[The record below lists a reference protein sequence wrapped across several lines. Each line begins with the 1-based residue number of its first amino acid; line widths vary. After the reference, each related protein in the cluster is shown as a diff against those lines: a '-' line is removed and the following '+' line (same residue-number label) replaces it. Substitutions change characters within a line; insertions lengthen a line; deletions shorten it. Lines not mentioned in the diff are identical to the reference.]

1 MIYFD
6 NGATSFPK
14 PPSVT
19 SEVMRCMTEYGGN
32 PGRSG
37 HRLSMEA
44 AESVFKCREL
54 ICDLF
59 GGTDLSRVFFGMNTT
74 CVLNTVIKGCIK
86 DGDHVLISDLEHN
99 SVYRPIYK
107 LASQG
112 KITYSV
118 FSTVSNG
125 KRRSDVEI
133 LGGIEELI
141 RKETKML
148 VCAISSNICSITLPI
163 EKIGALCRRK
173 NIIFVVDGAQG
184 AGHEHIDVQKMNI
197 DALCIP
203 AHKGLYGPQGCGFGL
218 LGDRILPDT
227 LMEGGNGAD
236 SLLGE
241 MSEELPE
248 RLEVGTLPTPAIAGL
263 IKGIE
268 YVKKRGID
276 SIAEKE
282 KALFR
287 RGREHIGNIRGTRI
301 YLPENDGAVLL
312 FNVEGM
318 HSEQVAAELDKR
330 GICVR
335 GGYHCTALG
344 HRTLGTEEIGG
355 VRVSFGSF
363 NTPKEVDILTAA
375 VREIAKK

>member
-14 PPSVT
+14 PQSVT
-19 SEVMRCMTEYGGN
+19 AEVTRCMTEYGGN

-44 AESVFKCREL
+44 AERVFRCREL
-54 ICDLF
+54 IADLF

-74 CVLNTVIKGCIK
+74 GVLNTVIKGCIR

-112 KITYSV
+112 RITYNV

-125 KRRSDVEI
+125 KRRSDGEI
-133 LGGIEELI
+133 LGSIEELI

-163 EKIGALCRRK
+163 EKIGALCGRK

-197 DALCIP
+197 
-203 AHKGLYGPQGCGFGL
+203 
-218 LGDRILPDT
+218 
-227 LMEGGNGAD
+227 
-236 SLLGE
+236 
-241 MSEELPE
+241 
-248 RLEVGTLPTPAIAGL
+248 L
-263 IKGIE
+263 I
-268 YVKKRGID
+268 
-276 SIAEKE
+276 
-282 KALFR
+282 
-287 RGREHIGNIRGTRI
+287 
-301 YLPENDGAVLL
+301 
-312 FNVEGM
+312 
-318 HSEQVAAELDKR
+318 
-330 GICVR
+330 
-335 GGYHCTALG
+335 
-344 HRTLGTEEIGG
+344 
-355 VRVSFGSF
+355 
-363 NTPKEVDILTAA
+363 
-375 VREIAKK
+375 